1 MEDSK
6 IVELYLQRDEN
17 AIKETKIKYE
27 KYCSYIANNILNS
40 TLDTE
45 ECVNDT
51 YLATWNS
58 IPPNEPKSLRAYV
71 GKIVRNIALNRY
83 NANKAK
89 KRSDSIEVVLDELN
103 EVIGDSESDG
113 RNLTDELTLKY
124 ALNTFVGSLKQETRE
139 IFVRRYWYLS
149 SIKEIASDY
158 RLKESKVKVTLLRT
172 RELLREFL
180 RKEGIVIW
188 KMNDYLI
195 V

>member
-1 MEDSK
+1 MLSKGGIFMEDSK

-58 IPPNEPKSLRAYV
+58 IPPNRPNSLRAYV

-89 KRSDSIEVVLDELN
+89 KRNDSIEVVLDELN

-124 ALNTFVGSLKQETRE
+124 ALNAFVGSLKQETRE

-158 RLKESKVKVTLLRT
+158 GLSESKVKVTLLRT

-180 RKEGIVIW
+180 RKEEIVI
-188 KMNDYLI
+188 
-195 V
+195 

>member
-40 TLDTE
+40 EPDAE

-58 IPPNEPKSLRAYV
+58 IPPSEPKSLRAYV

-83 NANKAK
+83 NA
-89 KRSDSIEVVLDELN
+89 KRAQKRNDGVEVVLDEL
-103 EVIGDSESDG
+103 SEAIPDVTTDG
-113 RNLTDELTLKY
+113 RGLTDELTLKY
-124 ALNTFVGSLKQETRE
+124 ALNTFIGSLKQETRE

-149 SIKEIASDY
+149 SIKEIAKDY
-158 RLKESKVKVTLLRT
+158 EISESKVKVTLLRT
-172 RELLREFL
+172 RELLRDYL
-180 RKEGIVIW
+180 KKEGIVI
-188 KMNDYLI
+188 
-195 V
+195 

>member
-1 MEDSK
+1 MEDSR

-89 KRSDSIEVVLDELN
+89 KRNDSIAVVLDELN

-124 ALNTFVGSLKQETRE
+124 ALNAFVGSLKQETRE

-158 RLKESKVKVTLLRT
+158 GLSESKVKVTLLRT

-180 RKEGIVIW
+180 RKEEIVI
-188 KMNDYLI
+188 
-195 V
+195 

>member
-180 RKEGIVIW
+180 RKEGIVI
-188 KMNDYLI
+188 
-195 V
+195 

>member
-1 MEDSK
+1 MLSKGGSFMEDSK

-89 KRSDSIEVVLDELN
+89 KRNDSIEVVLDELN

-124 ALNTFVGSLKQETRE
+124 ALNAFVGSLKQETRE

-158 RLKESKVKVTLLRT
+158 GLKESKVKVTLLRT

-180 RKEGIVIW
+180 RKEGIVI
-188 KMNDYLI
+188 
-195 V
+195 

>member
-58 IPPNEPKSLRAYV
+58 IPPNKPDSLRAYI
-71 GKIVRNIALNRY
+71 GRIIRNIAINRY
-83 NANKAK
+83 NSNKAK
-89 KRSDSIEVVLDELN
+89 KRNGNIETALDELS
-103 EVIGDSESDG
+103 EVISDNESDG
-113 RNLTDELTLKY
+113 RNLTDELTIKY
-124 ALNTFVGSLKQETRE
+124 ALNVFVGSLKQETRE
-139 IFVRRYWYLS
+139 IFIRRYWYLS

-158 RLKESKVKVTLLRT
+158 GLSESKVKVTLLRT

-180 RKEGIVIW
+180 RKEGIVI
-188 KMNDYLI
+188 
-195 V
+195 

>member
-89 KRSDSIEVVLDELN
+89 KRNDSIEVVLDELN

-124 ALNTFVGSLKQETRE
+124 ALNAFVGSLNQETRE

-158 RLKESKVKVTLLRT
+158 GLKESKVKVTLLRT

-180 RKEGIVIW
+180 RKEGIVI
-188 KMNDYLI
+188 
-195 V
+195 

>member
-89 KRSDSIEVVLDELN
+89 KRNDSIEVVLDELN

-124 ALNTFVGSLKQETRE
+124 ALNAFVGSLKQETRE

-149 SIKEIASDY
+149 SIKEIARDY
-158 RLKESKVKVTLLRT
+158 DISESKVKVTLLRT

-180 RKEGIVIW
+180 RKEEIVI
-188 KMNDYLI
+188 
-195 V
+195 

>member
-89 KRSDSIEVVLDELN
+89 KRNDSIAVVLDELN

-124 ALNTFVGSLKQETRE
+124 ALNAFVGSLKQETRE

-158 RLKESKVKVTLLRT
+158 GLSESKVKVTLLRT

-180 RKEGIVIW
+180 RKEEIVI
-188 KMNDYLI
+188 
-195 V
+195 

>member
-89 KRSDSIEVVLDELN
+89 KRNDGIEVVLDELN

-124 ALNTFVGSLKQETRE
+124 ALNAFVGSLKQETRE

-158 RLKESKVKVTLLRT
+158 GLKESKVKVTLLRT

-180 RKEGIVIW
+180 RKEGIVI
-188 KMNDYLI
+188 
-195 V
+195 